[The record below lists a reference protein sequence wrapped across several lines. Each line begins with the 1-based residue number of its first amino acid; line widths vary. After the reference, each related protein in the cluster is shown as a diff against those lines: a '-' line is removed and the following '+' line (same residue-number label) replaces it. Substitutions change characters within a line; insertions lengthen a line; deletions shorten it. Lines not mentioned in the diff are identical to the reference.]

1 MVVVES
7 TADIGAYMTAFYEV
21 WDDATAN
28 RLGEFE
34 TVDEARAVLSA
45 VLRESGP
52 DAARSLSVLSYTST
66 GPEWDD
72 YEVTTVLEGAD
83 FVAQSSGQSSRS
95 AP

>member
-1 MVVVES
+1 MA
-7 TADIGAYMTAFYEV
+7 TFFEV

-34 TVDEARAVLSA
+34 TVDEARALLGA

-52 DAARSLSVLSYTST
+52 DAASTLAVLAYTRADET
-66 GPEWDD
+66 TDAYD
-72 YEVTTVLEGAD
+72 VATVLEGAD
-83 FVAQSSGQSSRS
+83 FVAQAVAEKGARS

>member
-1 MVVVES
+1 
-7 TADIGAYMTAFYEV
+7 MTVFFEV

-34 TVDEARAVLSA
+34 TVDEARALLSA

-52 DAARSLSVLSYTST
+52 EAASTLSVLSYTST
-66 GPEWDD
+66 GPDTDEYD
-72 YEVTTVLEGAD
+72 VTTVLEGVD
-83 FVAQSSGQSSRS
+83 VVAQASGRPPRS

>member
-1 MVVVES
+1 
-7 TADIGAYMTAFYEV
+7 MTAFYEV

-34 TVDEARAVLSA
+34 TIDEAQAVLSA

-52 DAARSLSVLSYTST
+52 EAASTLSVLAYTSAGSGT
-66 GPEWDD
+66 DD
-72 YEVTTVLEGAD
+72 YDVTTVLEGAD
-83 FVAQSSGQSSRS
+83 FVAQATGQPTRS

>member
-1 MVVVES
+1 M
-7 TADIGAYMTAFYEV
+7 AMFFEV

-34 TVDEARAVLSA
+34 TVDEARALLGA

-52 DAARSLSVLSYTST
+52 DAASTLAVLAYTST
-66 GPEWDD
+66 GSATDE

-83 FVAQSSGQSSRS
+83 FVAQAAGRAPRS

>member
-1 MVVVES
+1 M
-7 TADIGAYMTAFYEV
+7 FFEV

-34 TVDEARAVLSA
+34 TVDEARALLGA

-52 DAARSLSVLSYTST
+52 EAASTLAVLAYAST
-66 GPEWDD
+66 EPETDE

-83 FVAQSSGQSSRS
+83 FVAQTVGQDPRS

>member
-1 MVVVES
+1 MLES
-7 TADIGAYMTAFYEV
+7 NWSEAFRMATFFEV

-34 TVDEARAVLSA
+34 TVEEARAVLGA

-52 DAARSLSVLSYTST
+52 EAASTLAVLAYTSDAAADEY
-66 GPEWDD
+66 D
-72 YEVTTVLEGAD
+72 VTTVLEGAD
-83 FVAQSSGQSSRS
+83 FVAQVSGHAPRS